1 MKRRVTRSM
10 LAVVLAFCWL
20 APICAS
26 AQQPPAKPYHEGPVW
41 DIGFIH
47 VKAGMEDRY
56 MRYIA
61 DSWKREQEAL
71 KNAGYTLDYKVI
83 ATEPHGT
90 QDFNVML
97 MTQYK
102 DLATLEANADKMEAL
117 ALQLEGGQQKM
128 EGGYQDR
135 ASYRDVIGN
144 RLGREIILTPKG
156 APAAK

>member
-1 MKRRVTRSM
+1 MRIKS
-10 LAVVLAFCWL
+10 LAVRALLVLAAFAIL
-20 APICAS
+20 AVSAF
-26 AQQPPAKPYHEGPVW
+26 AQQPAPKPYHEGPVW
-41 DIGFIH
+41 DIGYIR

-56 MRYIA
+56 LRFIS

-71 KNAGYTLDYKVI
+71 KKAGYVLDYKVI
-83 ATEPHGT
+83 VTEAHGS

-102 DLATLEANADKMEAL
+102 DLATMEANSDKMETV

-128 EGGYQDR
+128 ETGYQDR
-135 ASYRDVIGN
+135 ASYRDVLGN

-156 APAAK
+156 ASETK